1 MIERIEL
8 REVEQKEP
16 TESIKKGIIYWG
28 ENNDYPYFLNSLYVN
43 SAIHGG
49 LVNSKV
55 KRILGLGFNLPKE
68 IDTNNGGTYSIN
80 EVVPQSV
87 KDFEISNIFY
97 LKLIKFGNGYI
108 VSHEPYEN
116 VRVTT
121 DGNFQISQNWLDLRK
136 NKAENISNYFNDKN
150 AEVSLIQFSE
160 TSPKYVLEDGTLS
173 GSNYATPI
181 YNGGITSI
189 RTSIEIPAFNYSEI
203 INSYKGGTL
212 ISLNNGVPKTNEE
225 KTKIVNDLKNKATDK
240 NKQGGLTIVF
250 SDDKEHEATVSQM
263 NGNNLPQRYQQ
274 TEINTIQNIMLAHS
288 VSSPEIFGLIVSGA
302 LGGNS
307 TREESEE
314 AFKENYTN
322 VRRNFVEQAY
332 SFVLNNILK
341 NNIEVK
347 FIDEI
352 VEDGIV
358 SATDV
363 DVASTA
369 LNGAQISS
377 LVLVVSNVK
386 QGLLD
391 PIAGLEIIKSS
402 FPTVDEATAKRM
414 VGLEEQKF
422 SKDYSIF
429 EKLGV
434 DKSKLKIHKSY
445 SFNAKSVDLFEEL
458 KKDYYAISGD
468 EKTILS
474 MIANNEDF
482 ESIAKAIDVKPDKL
496 VEIYQKLQFQG
507 FLDDG
512 FKLTPKGELN
522 AISQEVT
529 VMYTY
534 EHRTDL
540 PPFKDSTS
548 REFCQT
554 MMRLNKAYTRQEID
568 QITLALD
575 VKSVWLYRGGWY
587 HNPETNVN
595 EPACRH
601 EWQQHII
608 LN

>member
-16 TESIKKGIIYWG
+16 TELIKKGIIYWG

-68 IDTNNGGTYSIN
+68 IDNNNGGTYSIN

-288 VSSPEIFGLIVSGA
+288 VSSPEIFGLVVSGA

-322 VRRNFVEQAY
+322 VRRNFIEQAY

-347 FIDEI
+347 FID
-352 VEDGIV
+352 
-358 SATDV
+358 
-363 DVASTA
+363 
-369 LNGAQISS
+369 
-377 LVLVVSNVK
+377 K
-386 QGLLD
+386 
-391 PIAGLEIIKSS
+391 
-402 FPTVDEATAKRM
+402 
-414 VGLEEQKF
+414 EEKKEF
-422 SKDYSIF
+422 KKETFIKDYSIF